1 MKGTDTGQR
10 DYRPVRPYWCRHIA
24 AQSARSLL
32 KERSEVE
39 KIALLSSTQHIS
51 PETCPTL
58 MLHGEQDSVVYPFHS
73 MKFCEPLNACRVK
86 TELDFIVNTNHAFL
100 LAEYMRELRAP
111 LLAESAAFPQIDV
124 WLEKQ
129 LAI

>member
-24 AQSARSLL
+24 AQSAHPLL
-32 KERSEVE
+32 KERSEAE
-39 KIALLSSTQHIS
+39 KIALLSSMQHIS

-58 MLHGEQDSVVYPFHS
+58 MLRGEQDSVVYPLHS
-73 MKFCEPLNACRVK
+73 MKFYDLLNACGVK

-111 LLAESAAFPQIDV
+111 LLAASTAFPQIDV

>member
-1 MKGTDTGQR
+1 MKGTDTGQS
-10 DYRPVRPYWCRHIA
+10 DSAPYWCRHIA
-24 AQSARSLL
+24 AQSAHPLL
-32 KERSEVE
+32 KERSEAE
-39 KIALLSSTQHIS
+39 KIALLSSTHHIS

-58 MLHGEQDSVVYPFHS
+58 MLHGEQDSVVYPLHS
-73 MKFCEPLNACRVK
+73 MKFYDLLNACGVK

-111 LLAESAAFPQIDV
+111 LLAASTAFPQIDV

>member
-24 AQSARSLL
+24 AQSAHPLL

-58 MLHGEQDSVVYPFHS
+58 MLHGEQDSVVYLLHS
-73 MKFCEPLNACRVK
+73 MKFYDLLNACGVK

-111 LLAESAAFPQIDV
+111 LLAASTAFPQIDV

>member
-1 MKGTDTGQR
+1 
-10 DYRPVRPYWCRHIA
+10 
-24 AQSARSLL
+24 
-32 KERSEVE
+32 
-39 KIALLSSTQHIS
+39 
-51 PETCPTL
+51 

-73 MKFCEPLNACRVK
+73 MKFYDPLNACGVK
-86 TELDFIVNTNHAFL
+86 TELDFIANTNHAFL

-111 LLAESAAFPQIDV
+111 LLAASTAFPQIDV

>member
-10 DYRPVRPYWCRHIA
+10 DSAPYWCRHIA
-24 AQSARSLL
+24 AQSAHPLL
-32 KERSEVE
+32 KERSEAE

-58 MLHGEQDSVVYPFHS
+58 MLHGEQGSVVYPLHS
-73 MKFCEPLNACRVK
+73 MKFYDLLNACGVK
-86 TELDFIVNTNHAFL
+86 TELDFSVNTNHAFL

-111 LLAESAAFPQIDV
+111 LLAASAAFHQIDV

>member
-24 AQSARSLL
+24 AQSAHPLL
-32 KERSEVE
+32 KERSEAE

-73 MKFCEPLNACRVK
+73 MKFYELLNACGMK

-100 LAEYMRELRAP
+100 LAEYIRELRAL
-111 LLAESAAFPQIDV
+111 LLAASAAFPQIDV

>member
-24 AQSARSLL
+24 AQSAHPLL

-39 KIALLSSTQHIS
+39 KIALLSSRQHIS

-58 MLHGEQDSVVYPFHS
+58 MLHGKQDSVVYPFHS
-73 MKFCEPLNACRVK
+73 MKFCELLNACGVK
-86 TELDFIVNTNHAFL
+86 TELDFIANTNHAFL

-111 LLAESAAFPQIDV
+111 LLAASAAFPQIDV